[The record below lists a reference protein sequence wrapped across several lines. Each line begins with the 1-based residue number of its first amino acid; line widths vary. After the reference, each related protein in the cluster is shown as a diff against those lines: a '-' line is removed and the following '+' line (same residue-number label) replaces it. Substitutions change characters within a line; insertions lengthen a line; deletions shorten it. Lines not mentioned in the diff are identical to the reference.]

1 MEGTAWVVC
10 KAGRVGFGNGAIVA
24 QVSSSCVVRN

>member
-10 KAGRVGFGNGAIVA
+10 TAGKVGFGNGAIVA
-24 QVSSSCVVRN
+24 PVSSSCVVRN